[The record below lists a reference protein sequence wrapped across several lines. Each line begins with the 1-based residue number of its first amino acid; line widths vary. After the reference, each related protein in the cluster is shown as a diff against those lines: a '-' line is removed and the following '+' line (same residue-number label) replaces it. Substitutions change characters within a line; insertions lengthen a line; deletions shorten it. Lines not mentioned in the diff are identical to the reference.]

1 VTIAD
6 AAPAVGLQTRRSPSA
21 ALRHGK
27 GRVGLALVSAVV
39 LAGLLAPLIAPYPPD
54 EQIAGAYLL
63 DPGPA
68 HWLGTD
74 EASRDILSRTLHG
87 IRVDLVVVFVAVPLG
102 AILGVLAGMVATLHP
117 WADLAAQRTFDV
129 VLAFPVL
136 ILGIALTAIIGPGV
150 VTIGVVIVAAE
161 VPAFGR
167 LARTSLL
174 TIRELPYVEAS
185 RVIGAGNGWLLRKH
199 LLPNSVE
206 PLLIQLGLSMSVAV
220 FIEGAMSFLGLGVRP
235 PTPSLGSLIK
245 DGVGNMWESPWFAV
259 GPLVVVTMLVLGFLL
274 MSQALA
280 GARRG

>member
-1 VTIAD
+1 VSV
-6 AAPAVGLQTRRSPSA
+6 AAPAIAAPVRRRPAA
-21 ALRHGK
+21 ALLHGK
-27 GRVGLALVSAVV
+27 GLAGLVLVSTVV
-39 LAGLLAPLIAPYPPD
+39 LAGLLAPLLAPYPPD

-63 DPGPA
+63 DPGRP

-87 IRVDLVVVFVAVPLG
+87 IRVDLLVMFVAVPLG
-102 AILGVLAGMVATLHP
+102 AVLGVLAGMLATLHP
-117 WADLAAQRTFDV
+117 WADLVAQRTFDV

-136 ILGIALTAIIGPGV
+136 ILGIGLTAIIGPGLL
-150 VTIGVVIVAAE
+150 TIGVVIVVAE

-167 LARTSLL
+167 LVRTSLL
-174 TIRELPYVEAS
+174 TIRELPYVEAA

-199 LLPNSVE
+199 LLPNSLE
-206 PLLIQLGLSMSVAV
+206 PLLVQLALSMSVAV

-245 DGVGNMWESPWFAV
+245 DGVGTMWESPWFAV
-259 GPLVVVTMLVLGFLL
+259 GPLAVVTMLVLGFLL